1 MANKEAL
8 RDLQVRLA
16 NRLREAREQPRQ
28 VGWLAVEC
36 GGNGLLMPLAQ
47 AGEIHPVGR
56 ITAVPHAKPWL
67 AGVAN
72 LRGEL
77 YAVVDLPLFLGLQ
90 EGAKS
95 AGPAHGQLVALNAS
109 LNLNAA
115 LRVDRL
121 VGLRDPEHMKVEHSD
136 APRPGFVSAGW
147 RDAQGRL
154 WQALDLAQMA
164 NDPAFLDVAY
174 RPQASAIK
182 Q

>member
-36 GGNGLLMPLAQ
+36 AGNGLLMPLAQ
-47 AGEIHPVGR
+47 AGEIHPVGKV
-56 ITAVPHAKPWL
+56 TPVPHAKPWL
-67 AGVAN
+67 SGVAN

-77 YAVVDLPLFLGLQ
+77 YAVVDLPRFLGLQ
-90 EGAKS
+90 ESSKSGAL
-95 AGPAHGQLVALNAS
+95 AHGQLVALNAA

-121 VGLRDPEHMKVEHSD
+121 VGLRDPEHMTMEHSD
-136 APRPGFVSAGW
+136 APRPSFVSAAW

-154 WQALDLAQMA
+154 WQALDLAQLA
-164 NDPAFLDVAY
+164 HDPAFLDVAH
-174 RPQASAIK
+174 RPQPSAIK